1 MVMKNKLKASANPS
15 LLRMVMGHHVN
26 RIITHFA
33 VKKDVKDKIS
43 ALHLTI
49 R

>member
-1 MVMKNKLKASANPS
+1 MVMKNKLKAYANPS
-15 LLRMVMGHHVN
+15 LLMMVMGHHVN

-33 VKKDVKDKIS
+33 VKNDGKDTIS

>member
-1 MVMKNKLKASANPS
+1 MVMKNKLKAYGNPS
-15 LLRMVMGHHVN
+15 LLRMVMGHYVN

-33 VKKDVKDKIS
+33 VKNDGKDTIS